1 VAHYDRLRWL
11 AVALLVA
18 AAILSVFGND
28 HRSPLLR
35 ALALGCFLAA
45 AFAFTAWRRAARSAG
60 RARFS
65 DQGVFDREAKTSDE
79 TRTGPDQ

>member
-1 VAHYDRLRWL
+1 VTGYDRFRWL

-28 HRSPLLR
+28 HRSPVLR

-45 AFAFTAWRRAARSAG
+45 AFAFTAWRRAARAD
-60 RARFS
+60 RAR
-65 DQGVFDREAKTSDE
+65 VFDREAKTSDE

>member
-1 VAHYDRLRWL
+1 VARYDRLRWL

-28 HRSPLLR
+28 HRSPVLR
-35 ALALGCFLAA
+35 ALAIGCFLGAV
-45 AFAFTAWRRAARSAG
+45 FAFSAWRRAARAAY
-60 RARFS
+60 RAR
-65 DQGVFDREAKTSDE
+65 VFDREAETPDE